1 MSYIA
6 IRKLYYIASISN
18 IVVIKSTLSI
28 NPFDRGISSTVIRT
42 LTNCEFCKDLEIYTF
57 SISSNLHVYSER
69 TVIRDT
75 RV

>member
-42 LTNCEFCKDLEIYTF
+42 LTNCEFCKDLEIYTI
-57 SISSNLHVYSER
+57 SIWEIENVSNRFQLEPKLH
-69 TVIRDT
+69 
-75 RV
+75 